1 MQTHP
6 EKYSKGVVQAAR
18 DIVKQEGV
26 GYLLAG
32 LGNDCSLHCS
42 FPVFI
47 FEFLP
52 PFHLQAPLS
61 LVTDL
66 REH

>member
-32 LGNDCSLHCS
+32 LGNNMSTLIAVRPIVSHS
-42 FPVFI
+42 FQ
-47 FEFLP
+47 
-52 PFHLQAPLS
+52 LQAQLS
-61 LVTDL
+61 LVTDS
-66 REH
+66 REL